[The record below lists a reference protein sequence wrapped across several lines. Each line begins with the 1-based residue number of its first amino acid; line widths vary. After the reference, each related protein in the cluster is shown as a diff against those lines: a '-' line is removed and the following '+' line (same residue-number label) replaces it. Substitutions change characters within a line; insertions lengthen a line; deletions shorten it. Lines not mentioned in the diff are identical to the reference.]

1 MNIQQ
6 IDFSI
11 DLLKVIPWQYDGAP
25 NLRGLLQKKQDWYTK
40 NHEEFWKDW
49 ERNVFSLR
57 TANDFGLNVW
67 SIILN
72 LPLYTRSDESPPNY
86 KAFGFANFGYN
97 FDNSNFAISGDV
109 LNKLTI
115 EQKRQLLILR
125 WWNLINDGSMYM
137 LNQAVNDVFGRDVYC
152 LNGHN
157 MTITY
162 VFQSKLSDIMMNL
175 LKTQDILPRPA
186 GVAVRILVKPRD
198 AFGFADFGI
207 NFDQPTS
214 QFGS

>member
-6 IDFSI
+6 FDFSI

-25 NLRGLLQKKQDWYTK
+25 NLRGLLDKKQEWYNK
-40 NHEEFWKDW
+40 NHAQFWIDW
-49 ERNVFSLR
+49 ERDVFNLR

-72 LPLYTRSDESPPNY
+72 LPLYTNEAESPANY
-86 KAFGFANFGYN
+86 KAFGFAKFGYN
-97 FDNSNFAISGDV
+97 FDNSNFATSGDI

-115 EQKRQLLILR
+115 EQKRQLLLLR
-125 WWNLINDGSMYM
+125 WWSLVSDGSMYM
-137 LNQAVNDVFGRDVYC
+137 INQAIHDVFGKDVYC
-152 LNGHN
+152 LNGHD

-162 VFQSKLSDIMMNL
+162 VFQSKLPDTMMTL
-175 LKTQDILPRPA
+175 IKTQDILPRPA
-186 GVAVRILVKPRD
+186 GVNAKILIKPRD
-198 AFGFADFGI
+198 AFGFANYGI
-207 NFDQPTS
+207 NFDQPHS